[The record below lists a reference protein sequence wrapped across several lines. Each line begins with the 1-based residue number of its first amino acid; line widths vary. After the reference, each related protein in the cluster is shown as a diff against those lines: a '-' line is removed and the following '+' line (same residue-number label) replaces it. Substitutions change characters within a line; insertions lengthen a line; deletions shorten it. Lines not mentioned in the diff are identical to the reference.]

1 MILDH
6 FNLTIFFSD
15 LSTNAKTKEEY
26 LTKSCQQRI
35 RGYLNKAEM
44 SLKLEK
50 LPKFQD
56 IMTDFRLLLKT
67 NRYNG
72 HYFDR
77 KSKKSD
83 TICDANGLF
92 SCEGR
97 FDETDCKYQ
106 LAQLT
111 THLINPYESNE
122 ARILFSTWN
131 LDHV

>member
-1 MILDH
+1 
-6 FNLTIFFSD
+6 
-15 LSTNAKTKEEY
+15 
-26 LTKSCQQRI
+26 
-35 RGYLNKAEM
+35 M

-56 IMTDFRLLLKT
+56 IMADFRLLLKT

-83 TICDANGLF
+83 TICDENGLF

-97 FDETDCKYQ
+97 FDDSNCKYQ
-106 LAQLT
+106 LAQLA
-111 THLINPYESNE
+111 HLINPYESNE